1 MPSTS
6 KISPTHS
13 SHRPIIS
20 YVDTTFKLNTDIN
33 DTDYFERLLEHDPAY
48 QIHAGPQVSS
58 FDLAAPVN
66 DNHNDPPA
74 CTHPNAYNLHL
85 ITPYTLN
92 DQHQQCTTIRD
103 VTGLVVRNSEE
114 SHACVPNLEHS
125 CITTSAFT
133 ETITNPSA
141 YAIVDSTSLTTNN
154 SQSHMPQTQRRHERL
169 VFVARSKS
177 MLSEMKAANILD
189 VTPTTDP

>member
-1 MPSTS
+1 MKLS
-6 KISPTHS
+6 KIIKTETDKKLRCTVKKKVQKESL
-13 SHRPIIS
+13 
-20 YVDTTFKLNTDIN
+20 YLLALFMAKGDTTFKLNTDIN
-33 DTDYFERLLEHDPAY
+33 DTDYFERLLEHDPTY

-58 FDLAAPVN
+58 LDLAAPIN

-114 SHACVPNLEHS
+114 SHACVPNLQWWLKGKAS
-125 CITTSAFT
+125 KAR
-133 ETITNPSA
+133 A
-141 YAIVDSTSLTTNN
+141 LG
-154 SQSHMPQTQRRHERL
+154 PQFFKAPDFLRL
-169 VFVARSKS
+169 SVY
-177 MLSEMKAANILD
+177 I
-189 VTPTTDP
+189 